1 MDYTELIETIRTYT
15 PMGFYITEED
25 GCGISSP
32 CFLSTFAVPQLLQA
46 ELEFF

>member
-1 MDYTELIETIRTYT
+1 
-15 PMGFYITEED
+15 MGFYIIKD

-32 CFLSTFAVPQLLQA
+32 YFLSTFAVLQLLQA